1 MLISSI
7 VALIAACAE
16 PAQRAAP
23 DSTELRIGPER
34 STLEPLEAPESL
46 GTGVVYTANEGGGSI
61 SQIDLATGQVAT
73 FSIGITPHN
82 LQMSPDG
89 QRLFVV
95 GSLSGQMGEMAMSD
109 GNPPARAAAKDK
121 ATAEAGQLLIIDA
134 AATDTGVMTRI
145 AVGREPAHVIV
156 DNRGTGAY
164 VTSGAENTVSVV
176 DVGLRRVSDTIP
188 TASSPHG
195 LRMRPD
201 GREIYVAATAG
212 NVVSVLDVAGRRELG
227 RIPVGRGPVQVG
239 FLPDGSRAYVTLRD
253 DNAVAAIDTRTRRVV
268 ATIPVGRSPIQ
279 LFATPDGRF
288 VYVANQ
294 GTEARPDSTVSVIDT
309 QRNAVV
315 KTLITGRGAHG
326 VVVSDD
332 GRRVFIANTFAGTM
346 SVIDAAAQR
355 VIGTVRVGAGPG
367 GITYRARKR

>member
-1 MLISSI
+1 M
-7 VALIAACAE
+7 ALIVGLTAACAE
-16 PAQRAAP
+16 PDRRAPNDTA
-23 DSTELRIGPER
+23 ELGSGPA
-34 STLEPLEAPESL
+34 SDAVTPLQDAGSL
-46 GTGVVYTANEGGGSI
+46 GIGVVYTANQRGGSI
-61 SQIDLATGQVAT
+61 SKIDLATGQVAT
-73 FSIGITPHN
+73 FSIGLTPHN

-95 GSLSGQMGEMAMSD
+95 GSQSGQMAEMEMSD
-109 GNPPARAAAKDK
+109 GDPPGRAAAKDQ
-121 ATAEAGQLLIIDA
+121 AAGPGQLLIIDA
-134 AATDTGVMTRI
+134 AATDTGVMKRI
-145 AVGREPAHVIV
+145 AIGQEPAHVIV
-156 DNRGTGAY
+156 DSRGMRAY
-164 VTSGAENTVSVV
+164 VTSGAENTVAVV
-176 DVGLRRVSDTIP
+176 DVAFRRVSDTIT
-188 TASSPHG
+188 TAASPHG

-201 GREIYVAATAG
+201 GREIYVAGTTG
-212 NVVSVLDVAGRRELG
+212 NAVSVLDVAGRREAA

-253 DNAVAAIDTRTRRVV
+253 DNAVAAIDTRSRRVV

-315 KTLITGRGAHG
+315 QTIVAGRGAHG

-332 GRRVFIANTFAGTM
+332 GRRVFIANTFAGTV
-346 SVIDAAAQR
+346 SVIEVAAQR

-367 GITYRARKR
+367 GITYRARGR